1 MNKHIRKAKRIDNG
15 EWVTGFLI
23 TIPNE
28 KDFIEQCY
36 IVTKIDFRDTIYDIY
51 KYAEEVDVNT
61 ICCCTGRKDINGN
74 LMFEHDIIQDK
85 NGNNHTIMYAFDCF
99 CIPIPTKYDMMLDR
113 IPRGCRVIGNKFDN
127 TELMEGLNEK

>member
-1 MNKHIRKAKRIDNG
+1 MDKHICKAKRIDDG

-28 KDFIEQCY
+28 KGFIEQCY
-36 IVTKIDFRDTIYDIY
+36 IVTKIDFRDSIYDVY

-61 ICCCTGRKDINGN
+61 ICNCVGRKDINGN
-74 LMFEHDIIQDK
+74 LMFQHDIIQDK
-85 NGNNHTIMYAFDCF
+85 NGNNHTIVYAFDCF
-99 CIPIPTKYDMMLDR
+99 CIPRSTKYDMVFDR

-127 TELMEGLNEK
+127 TELMEN